1 MYMSFTVVLNS
12 ENAFFSTSLQNGNQY
27 LINWDFFPDKK
38 YIMTFDFCSGISR
51 SPNVFNTVLRSFTNI
66 SIDGLPY
73 FNYTAGSNSD
83 TQITQQIGVAHWEL
97 RPFQS
102 ASGGLSGIMFC
113 SPSDNPPLYLPY
125 KPSSN
130 VLTVRLFRPN
140 GTTPYDGFY
149 TVVYVLRLH
158 FTPID

>member
-38 YIMTFDFCSGISR
+38 YIMTFDFCSGITRASGAF
-51 SPNVFNTVLRSFTNI
+51 STFARSFTNI

-73 FNYTAGSNSD
+73 FNYTAGSKSE
-83 TQITQQIGVAHWEL
+83 TQITRHIGVAHWEL

-102 ASGGLSGIMFC
+102 ASAGGSGIMFC

-130 VLTVRLFRPN
+130 VLTVLLLRPN
-140 GTTPYDGFY
+140 GTTLYDGFN
-149 TVVYVLRLH
+149 TVAYVLRLH